1 MNFYIAN
8 PNSGVTPAYDGFNG
22 RVWMTAVKADSG
34 NSVPVSSYVEWI
46 GANADVNQAGAVH
59 VKDLKP
65 ASAYDDT

>member
-8 PNSGVTPAYDGFNG
+8 PVSGVTPSYDGFNG
-22 RVWMTAVKADSG
+22 RVWMNAIKKDGDTT
-34 NSVPVSSYVEWI
+34 PVSSYVEWI
-46 GANADVNQAGAVH
+46 GNNADVTGGATH